1 MSFIIFIHILYIH
14 THSTYMYI
22 HSYIVFYI
30 HTCMHVH
37 VGNLNSKVKHFLTEL
52 KNLLHII
59 VAGLIIFFYLTHP
72 KNNHE
77 RNKK

>member
-52 KNLLHII
+52 KNLLHINSCRFDNI
-59 VAGLIIFFYLTHP
+59 LLFNTS
-72 KNNHE
+72 
-77 RNKK
+77 KK